1 MESFKLWMLSLC
13 GATAIT
19 SLFRILLSSTSLN
32 KVLNIFFTL
41 FVLFYTITPIQSFFD
56 NKDFNN
62 ILTDTPTQYNEVY
75 KNGYE
80 QIIEL
85 SIKNECKKLDVE
97 VLSCNIVSYLNSDG
111 YLCVE
116 SIEVQID
123 NNEMNEKINSVLK
136 EQLGYEVVVK

>member
-1 MESFKLWMLSLC
+1 M
-13 GATAIT
+13 
-19 SLFRILLSSTSLN
+19 
-32 KVLNIFFTL
+32 
-41 FVLFYTITPIQSFFD
+41 
-56 NKDFNN
+56 
-62 ILTDTPTQYNEVY
+62 TDTPTEYNEVY

>member
-62 ILTDTPTQYNEVY
+62 ILTDTPTEYNEVY

-136 EQLGYEVVVK
+136 ERLGYEVVVK

>member
-62 ILTDTPTQYNEVY
+62 ILTDTPTEYNEVY

>member
-62 ILTDTPTQYNEVY
+62 VLTDTPTEYNEVY

-85 SIKNECKKLDVE
+85 SIENECKKAGVE
-97 VLSCNIVSYLNSDG
+97 VLFCDIVSYVTDDG

-123 NNEMNEKINSVLK
+123 NNEMNEKINSILK